1 MKILVICTRRVGD
14 VFLATSVIHALRLR
28 YPNAQLD
35 VLVFCG
41 TEAGVLSNPEI
52 DNVILIP
59 ERSGVIGHLR
69 LIVQHYRKYD
79 IAISLL
85 PGDRPVLYAWLM
97 GKKRYGTL
105 TTNKK
110 YFWKKWALHNWVEFD
125 GSRRHTLV
133 MYHDIVADLVD
144 SSKIAPQISKHLIEE
159 ETQVA
164 IFKQW
169 IYRNRYVVMHL
180 TPKFKY
186 KEWPLSKWRCL
197 IEACLERDLGVVLT
211 GMFDELTLDGLKGS
225 YSDDPRVLNLLNQTS
240 IDELI
245 KIIRSANCYVGT
257 DTAVT
262 HMAAATGIPTIAIF
276 GPSSPLVWGPWPKGY
291 LGGASAWSQ
300 IGSQTVG
307 NVTLI
312 QGLGLCVPCLQEG
325 CSRQVNSVSDCLVEL
340 DPSRVLQ
347 AILSCLER

>member
-1 MKILVICTRRVGD
+1 MKILVICPRRVGD
-14 VFLATSVIHALRLR
+14 VFLATSVIHALRSR

-35 VLVFCG
+35 MLVFRG
-41 TEAGVLSNPEI
+41 TEAGVLSNQEI
-52 DNVILIP
+52 DNVISMPMRGSFGL
-59 ERSGVIGHLR
+59 HLR
-69 LIVQHYRKYD
+69 LILQHYRRYD
-79 IAISLL
+79 ISISLL
-85 PGDRPVLYAWLM
+85 PGDRPVFYAWLM

-110 YFWKKWALHNWVEFD
+110 YFWKKWAFHSWVEFD
-125 GSRRHTLV
+125 GLRRHTLV
-133 MYHDIVADLVD
+133 MYHDIVADLVGR
-144 SSKIAPQISKHLIEE
+144 SKIEPQISKHLIEE

-164 IFKQW
+164 AFKHW
-169 IYRNRYVVMHL
+169 GYKNRYVVMHL

-186 KEWPLSKWRCL
+186 KEWPLSKWRSL
-197 IEACLERDLGVVLT
+197 IQACLERDLGVVLT
-211 GMFDELTLDGLKGS
+211 GMFDERTLEGLKCN
-225 YSDDPRVLNLLNQTS
+225 YADDPRVLNLLNQTS
-240 IDELI
+240 IDELV

-300 IGSQTVG
+300 TGSQTVG

>member
-1 MKILVICTRRVGD
+1 MKILVICPRRVGD
-14 VFLATSVIHALRLR
+14 VFLATSVIHALRSR

-35 VLVFCG
+35 MLVFRG
-41 TEAGVLSNPEI
+41 TEAGVLSNQEI
-52 DNVILIP
+52 DNVISMPMRGSFGL
-59 ERSGVIGHLR
+59 HLR
-69 LIVQHYRKYD
+69 LILQHYRRYD
-79 IAISLL
+79 ISISLL
-85 PGDRPVLYAWLM
+85 PGDRPVFYAWLM

-110 YFWKKWALHNWVEFD
+110 YFWKKWAFHSWVEFD
-125 GSRRHTLV
+125 GLRRHTLV
-133 MYHDIVADLVD
+133 MYHDIVADLVGR
-144 SSKIAPQISKHLIEE
+144 SKIEPQISKHLIEE

-164 IFKQW
+164 AFKHW
-169 IYRNRYVVMHL
+169 GYKNRYVVMHL

-186 KEWPLSKWRCL
+186 KEWPLSKWRSL
-197 IEACLERDLGVVLT
+197 IQACLERDLGVVLT
-211 GMFDELTLDGLKGS
+211 GMFDERTLEGLKCN
-225 YSDDPRVLNLLNQTS
+225 YADDPRVLNLLNQTS
-240 IDELI
+240 IDELV